1 MLYNKRQ
8 KNSPK
13 RLACPSNR
21 EHKMKDIKGTR
32 TEENLKTAFN
42 MAAQTVLRYEY
53 FAARAGIEGHNEVA
67 MLFSSSAAGE
77 RGHARGHME
86 FLRRDPVSGNA
97 STSTRLNIQSA
108 IAGET
113 TKYHDIYPR
122 MAEIARE
129 EGLEEIAIWF
139 ETLAK
144 AERAHA
150 NQFQKALNTL
160 LD

>member
-1 MLYNKRQ
+1 
-8 KNSPK
+8 
-13 RLACPSNR
+13 
-21 EHKMKDIKGTR
+21 MKDIKGTQ
-32 TEENLKTAFN
+32 TEENLKTAFS

-67 MLFSSSAAGE
+67 MLFSSCAAGE
-77 RGHARGHME
+77 SGHARGHLE
-86 FLRRDPVSGNA
+86 FLRHDPVSGYAINH
-97 STSTRLNIQSA
+97 TRLNIQSA
-108 IAGET
+108 IASET
-113 TKYHDIYPR
+113 VKYHDMYPR

-129 EGLEEIAIWF
+129 EGMEEIAIWF

-144 AERAHA
+144 AERTRA

>member
-1 MLYNKRQ
+1 
-8 KNSPK
+8 
-13 RLACPSNR
+13 
-21 EHKMKDIKGTR
+21 MKDLKGTQ
-32 TEENLKTAFN
+32 TEENLKRAFSMESQTA
-42 MAAQTVLRYEY
+42 MRYEY
-53 FAARAGIEGHNEVA
+53 FASRANIEGHNDVA

-77 RGHARGHME
+77 RGHALGHLE
-86 FLRRDPVSGNA
+86 FLRTDPVSGNA
-97 STSTRLNIQSA
+97 MTRTRLNIQSA

-113 TKYHDIYPR
+113 AEYHDMYPR

-129 EGLEEIAIWF
+129 EGFEEIAIWF

-144 AERAHA
+144 AERSHA

>member
-1 MLYNKRQ
+1 
-8 KNSPK
+8 
-13 RLACPSNR
+13 
-21 EHKMKDIKGTR
+21 MKDIKGTQ
-32 TEENLKTAFN
+32 TEQNLKIAFN
-42 MAAQTVLRYEY
+42 RAAQAVQRYEY
-53 FAARAGIEGHNEVA
+53 FAGRAGIEGHNEVA

-77 RGHARGHME
+77 RGHALGHLE
-86 FLRRDPVSGNA
+86 FLRHDPVSGNA
-97 STSTRLNIQSA
+97 TSHTRLNIQSA
-108 IAGET
+108 IADET
-113 TKYHDIYPR
+113 EKYHDMYPR

-144 AERAHA
+144 AERSHA